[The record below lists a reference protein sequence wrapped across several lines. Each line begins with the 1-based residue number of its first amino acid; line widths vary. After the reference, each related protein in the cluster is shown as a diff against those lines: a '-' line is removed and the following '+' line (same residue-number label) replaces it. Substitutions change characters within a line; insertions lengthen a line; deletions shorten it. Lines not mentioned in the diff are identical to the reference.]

1 MYLAIEAGLEIIPVL
16 NKIDLK
22 GAKPEQVSE
31 QIQNL
36 YPVEDDGILKVC
48 IQEKKRIGTITF
60 VIVCFNELSFSNHV
74 LN

>member
-48 IQEKKRIGTITF
+48 IQEKRRSTKVQAF
-60 VIVCFNELSFSNHV
+60 AIVFF
-74 LN
+74 

>member
-48 IQEKKRIGTITF
+48 IQEKRRSRCKPLRLFFLMSSHFLIIF
-60 VIVCFNELSFSNHV
+60 
-74 LN
+74 